1 MKEHYIIDGYNCI
14 YAWKELQP
22 FLNDWAAARDK
33 FIDIVQEYGAYE
45 KFYVTVVFDAGK
57 IEDEEKIET
66 YSEYFEV
73 IFTAF
78 GETADSRIEKL
89 AYESVR
95 KNREVHVVSS
105 DAAVESMILG
115 AGAYRHPAQEFRR
128 TVRRT
133 KQHLREKYL
142 SNVTLPLIRH
152 EVSDKIDAET
162 LAKLDELRR
171 R

>member
-22 FLNDWAAARDK
+22 FLNDWATARDK
-33 FIDIVQEYGAYE
+33 FIDIIQEYGAYE
-45 KFYVTVVFDAGK
+45 KFFVTIVFDAGK
-57 IEDEEKIET
+57 IDDEERIET
-66 YSEYFEV
+66 YSEIFEV
-73 IFTAF
+73 IFTSF

-128 TVRRT
+128 TVKRT
-133 KQHLREKYL
+133 KKFLREKYL
-142 SNVTLPLIRH
+142 TNVTLPLIRH